1 MSVALKRR
9 LLLGADQLEQPPIL
23 LASPFHGTPRG
34 LRNVLPL
41 LPSSSPS
48 SLSCS
53 CSECLMSNQSLCH
66 YYSPELELASS
77 FHWKPND
84 GPAQCLWFH
93 LRCHLYHHHRRH
105 ANPTHLLAHSSS
117 SQAKLAILAH
127 NLSNRLVYISHN
139 FNPWPNWE
147 QVEVERIK
155 TRRINRKMR
164 RILHSHHHHNYHC
177 ATNRR

>member
-9 LLLGADQLEQPPIL
+9 LVLGADQLELPPIL
-23 LASPFHGTPRG
+23 LASPFHGTPTG

-41 LPSSSPS
+41 LPSSSSS

-53 CSECLMSNQSLCH
+53 CSECLMSHQSLCH
-66 YYSPELELASS
+66 HYSPELELPSS
-77 FHWKPND
+77 FHGKQND
-84 GPAQCLWFH
+84 VPAQCLCFH
-93 LRCHLYHHHRRH
+93 LRCHQAHHIYHHHRRH

-139 FNPWPNWE
+139 SAP
-147 QVEVERIK
+147 
-155 TRRINRKMR
+155 M
-164 RILHSHHHHNYHC
+164 
-177 ATNRR
+177 A

>member
-1 MSVALKRR
+1 MSVALNRR

-77 FHWKPND
+77 FYGKIND
-84 GPAQCLWFH
+84 GPAQCLCFH
-93 LRCHLYHHHRRH
+93 LHCHQAHHLYHHHRNR
-105 ANPTHLLAHSSS
+105 ANPTHLLAQSSS
-117 SQAKLAILAH
+117 SQARLVILAH

-139 FNPWPNWE
+139 STPTYGQIGSKWML
-147 QVEVERIK
+147 RG
-155 TRRINRKMR
+155 
-164 RILHSHHHHNYHC
+164 
-177 ATNRR
+177 